1 MADTAFTTW
10 YDDVLPE
17 LAGAVAQSMVLHAI
31 RQAAR
36 DFCMR
41 SFVWRVDQGP
51 MAVAANANEYDW
63 EPPTNTEAVRPMQ
76 VWLEKRPLVAKTA
89 NELSE
94 MYGDFMRKDG
104 APQYFVSDR
113 PDKLVIVPKPTGIYT
128 DGLTAKLAIMP
139 SPAATGMETIYATR
153 YRDAIAAGAKARIFR
168 MPRKPWTDKQ
178 AASDYQA
185 MFDAAVNTAQLEAS
199 RGFGGARARTRPFY
213 F

>member
-1 MADTAFTTW
+1 MAETAFTTL
-10 YDDVLPE
+10 YDEVVPE
-17 LAGAVAQSMVLHAI
+17 LTGAVALPLVLNAI

-51 MAVAANANEYDW
+51 MAVAQNANEYDW

-76 VWLEKRPLVAKTA
+76 VWLEKRPLTPRTA

-94 MYGDFMRKDG
+94 MFGDFMRAEG
-104 APQYFVSDR
+104 TPSYFVADR
-113 PDKLVIVPKPTGIYT
+113 PDKLVIVPKPTGVYT
-128 DGLTAKLAIMP
+128 TGITAKLAVMP
-139 SPAATGMETIYATR
+139 SQAATGMETIYATR
-153 YRDAIAAGAKARIFR
+153 YRDAIGYGAKARLFR

-199 RGFGGARARTRPFY
+199 RGFGGARARVRPMY